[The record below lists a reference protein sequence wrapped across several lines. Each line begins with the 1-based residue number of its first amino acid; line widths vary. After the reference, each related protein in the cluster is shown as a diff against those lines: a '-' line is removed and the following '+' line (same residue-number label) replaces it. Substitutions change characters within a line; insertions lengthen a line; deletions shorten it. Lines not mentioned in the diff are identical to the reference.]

1 MQFRPRCGHFYQD
14 SFQRKLSV
22 KIKCTIFAFYFN
34 HSFFKYLCG
43 KNSDDN
49 FTDRLSALVERVKM
63 NAQWRHRYMT
73 IEQEIKLQVEAR
85 TNERLNEKTIE
96 TAKKMLENNIPAEI
110 VAKCTGL
117 EISQVDKLKQ
127 S

>member
-1 MQFRPRCGHFYQD
+1 
-14 SFQRKLSV
+14 
-22 KIKCTIFAFYFN
+22 
-34 HSFFKYLCG
+34 
-43 KNSDDN
+43 
-49 FTDRLSALVERVKM
+49 
-63 NAQWRHRYMT
+63 MT
-73 IEQEIKLQVEAR
+73 IEQEIKLQAKY
-85 TNERLNEKTIE
+85 LAQDMAKDMAQDIANEKTIE